1 MVTLDA
7 LRNLADSI
15 KMLIEEI
22 DSDTRVMPYGEAA
35 FVLNKS
41 NRTIFRYIDQGKL
54 HKASGNGVVG
64 VRAKEVYEMVINNP
78 S

>member
-1 MVTLDA
+1 MELTNA
-7 LRNLADSI
+7 LHELRESCER
-15 KMLIEEI
+15 LISAVEN
-22 DSDTRVMPYGEAA
+22 DTRVMPYGEAA

-64 VRAKEVYEMVINNP
+64 VRASDVYMLILKQ
-78 S
+78 